1 MPIIS
6 IFSGAF
12 CHGEEVSRLVCSM
25 ANLQDISA
33 EVIKRASEKHS
44 VSEAKL
50 ARILTGPPPF
60 FNKLTHDREKG
71 IAYLKLAL
79 AELLLEDNVLYHG
92 YASQFIP
99 PELTHVLRVCLIANQ
114 PYRVQQA
121 MQQLSISEKEAVR
134 VINREDGHRSQWT
147 RLVRNGDPYDEKA
160 YDMRIAMQLTTV
172 EETASMIV
180 NETGKQVLQPN
191 EESRQAAKDF
201 VLAAQ
206 VQVALTEKGYDVDV
220 IAEREKVHIALNR
233 YTARLDS
240 MQQKLEDLAMTVPG
254 VKEATS
260 RPGVRFVPPSLI
272 PMPDL
277 ESPGKILLVDDEH
290 EFVHTLSERLQTRSL
305 DSTVVYDGE
314 EALALM
320 EDEEPE
326 VMVLDLKMPGIDGLE
341 VLRRV
346 KKKHPEVEVIILTGH
361 GSEKEKNI
369 AMELGAFAYLQKPVG
384 IDLLAETMKKAYQ
397 KSGKSPK
404 DG

>member
-1 MPIIS
+1 
-6 IFSGAF
+6 
-12 CHGEEVSRLVCSM
+12 
-25 ANLQDISA
+25 
-33 EVIKRASEKHS
+33 
-44 VSEAKL
+44 
-50 ARILTGPPPF
+50 
-60 FNKLTHDREKG
+60 
-71 IAYLKLAL
+71 
-79 AELLLEDNVLYHG
+79 
-92 YASQFIP
+92 
-99 PELTHVLRVCLIANQ
+99 
-114 PYRVQQA
+114 

-260 RPGVRFVPPSLI
+260 RPGCVSFRHRSFPCPTWNLREKFSWWTMNMSSFIRCLN
-272 PMPDL
+272 DCR
-277 ESPGKILLVDDEH
+277 PGALILL
-290 EFVHTLSERLQTRSL
+290 LCMM
-305 DSTVVYDGE
+305 
-314 EALALM
+314 A
-320 EDEEPE
+320 
-326 VMVLDLKMPGIDGLE
+326 
-341 VLRRV
+341 RRRWR
-346 KKKHPEVEVIILTGH
+346 
-361 GSEKEKNI
+361 
-369 AMELGAFAYLQKPVG
+369 
-384 IDLLAETMKKAYQ
+384 
-397 KSGKSPK
+397 
-404 DG
+404 